1 MVPWPNGKALLSGPL
16 DMAKIASSNLVGI
29 VTCHLFLVVSVVD
42 IFGGV
47 AI

>member
-1 MVPWPNGKALLSGPL
+1 MARRCFPARW

-29 VTCHLFLVVSVVD
+29 VTNHLFLVASVVD